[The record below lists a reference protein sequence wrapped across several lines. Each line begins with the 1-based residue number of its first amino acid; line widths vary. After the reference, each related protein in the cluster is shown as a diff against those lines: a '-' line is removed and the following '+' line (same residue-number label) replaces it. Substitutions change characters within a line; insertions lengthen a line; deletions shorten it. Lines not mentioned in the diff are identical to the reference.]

1 MNPVVLLALGGVA
14 LMVASRKKGNGAAGN
29 GNGTTNGDGTTNG
42 GNGNGTTNGGGNG
55 NGTTNGGEPGGIYV
69 PPVDVPFPMS
79 QPGLATPGTFYQVTS
94 ADLESGRHPIE
105 DIAAMAIRGIPHYTG
120 PHVHAYALCITASPW
135 NLYYYGVE
143 DAYSQ
148 LAVDDMTVDGA
159 LQTVNYDAL
168 SALKNG
174 VWPETAIVTTPSFGM
189 GASPAQRD
197 FLGLLW
203 LPPARLQV
211 NPNQTGS
218 YLPLACP
225 EGDWGGGISQL
236 FPPPA
241 ILNSLGGPRPPW
253 WAAPDPG
260 GQQA

>member
-14 LMVASRKKGNGAAGN
+14 LMVASRKKGNGAAG
-29 GNGTTNGDGTTNG
+29 
-42 GNGNGTTNGGGNG
+42 GNGNGTTNGTTNGNGNG
-55 NGTTNGGEPGGIYV
+55 NGTTGNGDDLPPPPNGEPGGIYV
-69 PPVDVPFPMS
+69 PPVDVAFPLS

-105 DIAAMAIRGIPHYTG
+105 DIAAMAIHGNPGYSG
-120 PHVHAYALCITASPW
+120 DKVKSYVLCITASPW

-143 DAYSQ
+143 DIYSQ

-189 GASPAQRD
+189 GASPSERD

-211 NPNQTGS
+211 NPNSPGS